1 MPVSHLLFA
10 LAAVAVW
17 GTNFVVIKWGLATWP
32 PLLFVALRYALSSL
46 PLLVLARPRVSW
58 GLIAGYGLL
67 IGVGQFG
74 LLFYAIK
81 SDITPGLASL
91 VVQMQVFF
99 TIAMSGWLFGE
110 KLRPL
115 QSLALALAIAGI
127 GLIAWH
133 VSAPSTGATT
143 TLRGIGLVLLAAAC
157 WALSNLVV
165 KHIGRIDML
174 AFIAWSS
181 IVPTIALA
189 VLSVVLEGREQ
200 VATAFAHAG
209 TAAWIAV
216 LWQALGNTLFGFA
229 AWSWLLARHPAASV
243 TPMAL
248 LVPVFGMG
256 ASAWLLGEPL
266 PAWKLIAAALVLGG
280 LGLNVWAGRLAAAE
294 ARAAVRRPN

>member
-1 MPVSHLLFA
+1 MPLSHLLLA

-157 WALSNLVV
+157 WASSNLVV
-165 KHIGRIDML
+165 KHIGRVDML

-181 IVPTIALA
+181 MVPTIALT
-189 VLSVVLEGREQ
+189 VLSLVLEGREQ
-200 VATAFAHAG
+200 VASAFAQAG
-209 TAAWIAV
+209 TLAWIAV

-256 ASAWLLGEPL
+256 ASAWLLAEPL
-266 PAWKLIAAALVLGG
+266 PAWKLIATALVLGG

-294 ARAAVRRPN
+294 ARAAVRRPG

>member
-1 MPVSHLLFA
+1 MPVSHLLLA

-157 WALSNLVV
+157 WASSNLVV

-200 VATAFAHAG
+200 VASAFAHAG

-216 LWQALGNTLFGFA
+216 LWQALGNTLFG
-229 AWSWLLARHPAASV
+229 SRR
-243 TPMAL
+243 
-248 LVPVFGMG
+248 G
-256 ASAWLLGEPL
+256 AGCWRVIRP
-266 PAWKLIAAALVLGG
+266 
-280 LGLNVWAGRLAAAE
+280 
-294 ARAAVRRPN
+294 RA